1 MGIHLISV
9 EVCIVSFTVGIVHP
23 ECFLLNQMW
32 QYSSLLNQQSETRH
46 VLLHN
51 NVHYLQQHKLHT
63 MKFMSNGL
71 KT

>member
-51 NVHYLQQHKLHT
+51 NVH
-63 MKFMSNGL
+63 
-71 KT
+71 